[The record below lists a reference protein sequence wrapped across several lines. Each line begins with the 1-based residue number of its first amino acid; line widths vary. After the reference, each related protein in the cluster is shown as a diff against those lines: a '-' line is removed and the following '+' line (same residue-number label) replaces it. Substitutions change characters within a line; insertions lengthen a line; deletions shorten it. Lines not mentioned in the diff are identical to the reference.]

1 MLRHGTHKFFQAGL
15 DTPPKVQVVYIIVL
29 CCFLSPVCSGTTVY
43 ARLCVVLCVW
53 AFLTYNSL
61 LFFPLCY
68 RTRTLYAN
76 QSIIYYN
83 GTLYSSSFL
92 LLLYTYLVGDRPS
105 FISLASTTI
114 SMQVSLQELS
124 LRVYAMSP
132 NSATWVSGGYTIYTA
147 PYTRQAL
154 VKKNTII
161 HYYSL

>member
-1 MLRHGTHKFFQAGL
+1 MLRHGTHKFFQVGS
-15 DTPPKVQVVYIIVL
+15 DTPPKVPVVYIIVL

-147 PYTRQAL
+147 PYTRGPMTYL
-154 VKKNTII
+154 LLKR
-161 HYYSL
+161 

>member
-1 MLRHGTHKFFQAGL
+1 MLRHGTHKFFQVGS
-15 DTPPKVQVVYIIVL
+15 DTPPKVPVVYIIVL

-83 GTLYSSSFL
+83 GPLYSSSFLLLLLLL

-105 FISLASTTI
+105 FISLAFTTI
-114 SMQVSLQELS
+114 SMQVLLQELS
-124 LRVYAMSP
+124 LRIYAMSP

-147 PYTRQAL
+147 PYTRGPY
-154 VKKNTII
+154 VWIDK
-161 HYYSL
+161 S

>member
-29 CCFLSPVCSGTTVY
+29 CCFLSPVCSRTTVY
-43 ARLCVVLCVW
+43 ARPCVVLCVW
-53 AFLTYNSL
+53 AVLTYNFL
-61 LFFPLCY
+61 LFFPLRY

-92 LLLYTYLVGDRPS
+92 LLLLLLYTYLVGDRPS
-105 FISLASTTI
+105 FISLAFTTI

-124 LRVYAMSP
+124 LRIYAMLP
-132 NSATWVSGGYTIYTA
+132 NSTTWVSGGYTIYTA
-147 PYTRQAL
+147 PYTRGPRL
-154 VKKNTII
+154 TTL
-161 HYYSL
+161 Y